1 MIIDHIRDDDEFKT
15 FFKKHPM
22 NDGIFSYDFIV
33 NNPHLYCFYD
43 KLRGFLKGYI
53 NVYRNET
60 GKLFLSGAA
69 KRKILPDIKLAIIT
83 VCDAFDEDMY
93 SETDK
98 REAKIALLK
107 AGFTKLND
115 NLLVRYKNGKRQQRS
130 GISDD

>member
-1 MIIDHIRDDDEFKT
+1 MIIDHIRDDDEFKI

-22 NDGIFSYDFIV
+22 NDGIFSLDFII

-43 KLRGFLKGYI
+43 ELRGFIRGYI

-69 KRKILPDIKLAIIT
+69 KRKMLPDIIDAIIT
-83 VCDAFDEDMY
+83 ICNAFEEDMY

-107 AGFTKLND
+107 AGFKKIND
-115 NLLVRYKNGKRQQRS
+115 NLYVRYKDGKEKQ
-130 GISDD
+130 IA